1 MQFKL
6 ALERWWLG
14 ANRAGLKGGA
24 VGVKAFFA
32 TAGGSALGAKLGVTV
47 AALTLQQAAVVFLF
61 AFLYDFFDYL
71 AANPMP
77 QPGAGEASV
86 RGLTALPG
94 TSTAAAAVPQF
105 MSRPMG
111 APGRPGPP
119 ARPISPVS
127 SAMVHPT
134 VSVVHSPPAVPPA
147 TTPAAK
153 P

>member
-32 TAGGSALGAKLGVTV
+32 TAGGSALGAKLGVTL

-77 QPGAGEASV
+77 QPG
-86 RGLTALPG
+86 G
-94 TSTAAAAVPQF
+94 TTTAAPVPRF

-111 APGRPGPP
+111 APARPAPP
-119 ARPISPVS
+119 ARPISPAP
-127 SAMVHPT
+127 SAMVHST
-134 VSVVHSPPAVPPA
+134 VSVVHPPTPVPPA
-147 TTPAAK
+147 TTSAAK